1 MLWVLACQA
10 FFGEDKEAG
19 KGKRLDTIRVWVYI
33 IFCIQYPNI
42 DREVIFMDEVQLF
55 KHITVFSLEQA
66 TVLPYLTFR
75 LAEEGANVIRMEH
88 PIYGDPNRRV
98 GDDVLKED
106 RMFSYY
112 LSINA
117 GKKALTL
124 DLGTPEG
131 QEIFKKLIAKLKVDI
146 FATNQ
151 LPRNYAKLGVE
162 YEMLKK
168 IKEDIIWLGM
178 TGFGPQ
184 SNEAAYDPVL
194 QARGGL
200 MELTG
205 EKGGAPQVM
214 GIPLPDMG
222 ASEHGYGLLM
232 KALFKRAVTGRGSRI
247 DLSMF
252 ESTVSWLTQA
262 ITHTVSFHKKVS
274 RRGNTHEFF
283 APVSVYETKD
293 GYAYVA
299 VGNDKQWE
307 TMTKIPGFESLY
319 KNEYERNAGRIADV
333 DNLNHAIKAIT
344 KKFSTDELIEIFN
357 KATIAISKVNAIEDV
372 VRDPLVNPNL
382 IRSRDPKTGMEIT
395 LAPPPTNNPYLK
407 SINRMMSFP
416 PRFGEHNEEIYGG
429 LLGYRSAQ
437 LKEYKEKNII

>member
-1 MLWVLACQA
+1 M
-10 FFGEDKEAG
+10 EE
-19 KGKRLDTIRVWVYI
+19 RN
-33 IFCIQYPNI
+33 IFKDLKI
-42 DREVIFMDEVQLF
+42 L
-55 KHITVFSLEQA
+55 SLEQA
-66 TVLPYLTFR
+66 TVLPYLTLR
-75 LAEEGANVIRMEH
+75 LVEEGATVIRLEH
-88 PIYGDPNRRV
+88 PVYGDPNRRI

-117 GKKALTL
+117 GKKGLTL
-124 DLGTPEG
+124 DLATPEG
-131 QEIFKKLIAKLKVDI
+131 QKILKELILKLKIDI

-162 YEMLKK
+162 YDMLKQ
-168 IKEDIIWLGM
+168 IREDIIWLGM

-205 EKGGAPQVM
+205 EKGGSPQVM

-232 KALFKRAVTGRGSRI
+232 KALYKRAVTGQGSRI

-262 ITHTVSFHKKVS
+262 ITHTVSFKKTVT

-283 APVSVYETKD
+283 APVSVYETKN
-293 GYAYVA
+293 GYAYIA
-299 VGNDKQWE
+299 LGNDRQWE
-307 TMTKIPGFESLY
+307 TLTKIPGFESLS
-319 KNEYERNAGRIADV
+319 KKEYDRNAGRIADV
-333 DNLNHAIKAIT
+333 DHLNLALNAIT
-344 KKFSTDELIEIFN
+344 KEFTTKELMDIFN
-357 KATIAISKVNAIEDV
+357 KATIPISKVNSIDEVVEDPFV
-372 VRDPLVNPNL
+372 KPNL
-382 IRSRDPKTGMEIT
+382 IRSKDPITGLEIT
-395 LAPPPTNNPYLK
+395 IAPPPTNTSFLESVHRVLP
-407 SINRMMSFP
+407 FP
-416 PRFGEHNEEIYGG
+416 PRFGEHNEQFYGEN
-429 LLGYRSAQ
+429 LGYSKDQ

>member
-1 MLWVLACQA
+1 M
-10 FFGEDKEAG
+10 EE
-19 KGKRLDTIRVWVYI
+19 I
-33 IFCIQYPNI
+33 N
-42 DREVIFMDEVQLF
+42 LF
-55 KHITVFSLEQA
+55 KNITVLSLEQA
-66 TVLPYLTFR
+66 TVLPYLTLR
-75 LAEEGANVIRMEH
+75 LAEDGANVIRMEH

-117 GKKALTL
+117 GKKAITL
-124 DLGTPEG
+124 DIGTPEG
-131 QEIFKKLIAKLKVDI
+131 QEILKKLIVQLKVDI

-151 LPRNYAKLGVE
+151 LPRNYAKLGIE
-162 YEMLKK
+162 YERLKQ

-205 EKGGAPQVM
+205 EKDGSPQVM

-232 KALFKRAVTGRGSRI
+232 KALYKRAVTGKGSRI

-252 ESTVSWLTQA
+252 ESTTSWLTQA
-262 ITHTVSFHKKVS
+262 ITHTVTFKKKVS

-299 VGNDKQWE
+299 LGNDKQWE
-307 TMTKIPGFESLY
+307 TLTKIPGFESLA
-319 KNEYERNAGRIADV
+319 KKEYERNAGRIADV
-333 DNLNHAIKAIT
+333 ENLNRAINAIT
-344 KKFSTDELIEIFN
+344 KKFTTNELIDIFN
-357 KATIAISKVNAIEDV
+357 KATIAISKVNTIAEV
-372 VRDPLVNPNL
+372 VEDPLVKPNL
-382 IRSRDPKTGMEIT
+382 IRCKDPKTGLEVT
-395 LAPPPTNNPYLK
+395 VAPPPFMTPYLK
-407 SINRMMSFP
+407 STNRTLSFP

-429 LLGYRSAQ
+429 LLGYSPEQ
-437 LKEYKEKNII
+437 LKELKEKNII